1 VQVEAGRE
9 EVRGADVPAVVSK
22 GPSSASSGAL
32 WRFAVATRV
41 FTDAELDR
49 LRSFPEINPDELIRF
64 FTPTKSGCP

>member
-1 VQVEAGRE
+1 VTFRQLCLYGVARGR
-9 EVRGADVPAVVSK
+9 
-22 GPSSASSGAL
+22 SGHVGECAL